1 MCIHKSFC
9 YSTHI
14 VSEISQ
20 PSTTSTP
27 IPLPSLADAA
37 IIANLKQ
44 QLDTAQQQLDSTQ
57 QRLQFAELKVQMLE
71 EKLRLQRIAKYG
83 PSSEKLAT
91 LQMELLEEEPGV
103 SDEEVQAESQR
114 ERLPSTRNRRKHP
127 GRQSLP
133 ANLPRVERVI
143 ACTPAQCV
151 CGQCGAETAV
161 IGYEESE
168 HLDVEPPKYFVVVTK
183 REKRACKSCEEQ
195 GVMAAPLPPRIIEKS
210 LVSDRVVIDTLINK
224 YSSHLPLYRQSAI
237 LLRDVGVEISRA
249 TMDGWVMQVGESLIP
264 LVEAMRQEL
273 IGSGYIQA
281 DETPVGVQM
290 HDRRGRNHQGYLWQ
304 YGSPG
309 REVVFDF
316 RMSRAREGPRQFL
329 KKFQGL
335 LQTDG
340 YAAYDGLGGA
350 RVIHAACWAHARR
363 KLVESVR
370 LNPKDGA
377 AIDLLQL
384 VNDLFAIDAKA
395 REENLDLAARNARRQ
410 EMARPLLQQIK
421 VRLLEGRE
429 KALPKSC
436 FGKACRYAL
445 NLWDKLT
452 RFLDHPEL
460 ELSNNLAENSM
471 RPVALGRRNWIHL
484 GDEKAGPKV
493 AAILSVIE
501 SCRRLHIPVRDY
513 LAAILPGLNDL
524 PVQRVAEL
532 TPAAWARQRSRLS

>member
-1 MCIHKSFC
+1 LCIHKRFC
-9 YSTHI
+9 YLTLI

-27 IPLPSLADAA
+27 IPSPSPADAA
-37 IIANLKQ
+37 IIADLKQ
-44 QLDTAQQQLDSTQ
+44 QLDTTQQRLDSMQ

-114 ERLPSTRNRRKHP
+114 ERLPSTRNHRKHP

-133 ANLPRVERVI
+133 ATLPRLERVI
-143 ACTPAQCV
+143 ACTTEQCV

-183 REKRACKSCEEQ
+183 REKRACKHCEEQ
-195 GVMAAPLPPRIIEKS
+195 GVSAAPLPPRIIEKS

-273 IGSGYIQA
+273 IRSGYIQA

-384 VNDLFAIDAKA
+384 VNDLFAIDAQA
-395 REENLDLAARNARRQ
+395 REENLDLAARNALRQ
-410 EMARPLLQQIK
+410 DMASPLLQEIK

-493 AAILSVIE
+493 AAILSIIE

-524 PVQRVAEL
+524 PIQRVTEL
-532 TPAAWARQRSRLS
+532 TPAAWARERSRLS

>member
-1 MCIHKSFC
+1 LYIHKYFW
-9 YSTHI
+9 YSTLI
-14 VSEISQ
+14 VSEIFQ

-27 IPLPSLADAA
+27 IPSPST
-37 IIANLKQ
+37 IIESLKQ

-103 SDEEVQAESQR
+103 SDEEVKAESQR
-114 ERLPSTRNRRKHP
+114 ERLPSVRNRRKHP

-133 ANLPRVERVI
+133 TTLPRVERVI
-143 ACTPAQCV
+143 ACTPDQCV
-151 CGQCGAETAV
+151 CGQCGADTNV

-168 HLDVEPPKYFVVVTK
+168 HLDVEPAKYFVVVTK
-183 REKRACKSCEEQ
+183 REKRACKNCEEQ
-195 GVMAAPLPPRIIEKS
+195 GVSAAPLPPRIIEKS

-237 LLRDVGVEISRA
+237 LLRDAGVEISRA

-273 IGSGYIQA
+273 IRSGYIQA

-290 HDRRGRNHQGYLWQ
+290 HDRRGRNHQAYLWQ

-329 KKFQGL
+329 KMFRGL

-340 YAAYDGLGGA
+340 YVAYDGLGGA
-350 RVIHAACWAHARR
+350 RVIHAVCWAHARR

-370 LNPKDGA
+370 LNPKDQA
-377 AIDLLQL
+377 AIGLLQL

-395 REENLDLAARNARRQ
+395 REENLDLAARDALRQ
-410 EMARPLLQQIK
+410 EMARPLLQEIK
-421 VRLLEGRE
+421 VRLLEGRD

-436 FGKACRYAL
+436 FGKACRYSL

-452 RFLDHPEL
+452 RFLDHPVL

-484 GDEKAGPKV
+484 GDEQAGPKI

-524 PVQRVAEL
+524 PVQRVADL
-532 TPAAWARQRSRLS
+532 TPAAWARQHSKLT